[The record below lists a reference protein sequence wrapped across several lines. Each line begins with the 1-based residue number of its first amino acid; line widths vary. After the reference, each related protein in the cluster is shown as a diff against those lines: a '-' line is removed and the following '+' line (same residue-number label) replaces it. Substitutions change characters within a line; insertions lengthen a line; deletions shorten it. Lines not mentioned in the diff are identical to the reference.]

1 MAELSI
7 LHITLH
13 NADHCLWIG
22 EIGVRNLVEDHS
34 FTRAKQPSIPGVQV
48 YEQSALEA

>member
-34 FTRAKQPSIPGVQV
+34 FTRARQLAHAISHITKFH
-48 YEQSALEA
+48 Y